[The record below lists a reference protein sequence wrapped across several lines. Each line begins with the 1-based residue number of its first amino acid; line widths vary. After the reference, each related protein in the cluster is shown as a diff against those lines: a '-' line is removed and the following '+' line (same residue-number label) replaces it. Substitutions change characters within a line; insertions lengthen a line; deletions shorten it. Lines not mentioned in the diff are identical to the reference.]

1 MSLLDYAC
9 LREYNDSNLNAAL
22 QVIKVIYDAHPE
34 AIESNEIAS
43 DIPDYHHHVQ
53 AFLNGQ
59 LVYSRQAQDHHLM
72 TTPDEKGQLPLHS
85 VLRNKICLGSIKLL
99 VNGNLSALRV
109 TDNSGTIPL
118 HVLCQHHESAS
129 VVDYLLDADSNTFDS
144 VDREGNTALHYA
156 CRGAKYD
163 TITLLLE
170 KYDNAFVSA
179 KNGQKKLPIDL
190 LFGSD
195 AVSDGESVEHVE
207 TIFRLIKAYPD
218 TVMNML

>member
-1 MSLLDYAC
+1 M
-9 LREYNDSNLNAAL
+9 
-22 QVIKVIYDAHPE
+22 
-34 AIESNEIAS
+34 
-43 DIPDYHHHVQ
+43 
-53 AFLNGQ
+53 
-59 LVYSRQAQDHHLM
+59 
-72 TTPDEKGQLPLHS
+72 
-85 VLRNKICLGSIKLL
+85 
-99 VNGNLSALRV
+99 
-109 TDNSGTIPL
+109 
-118 HVLCQHHESAS
+118 LCQHHESAS